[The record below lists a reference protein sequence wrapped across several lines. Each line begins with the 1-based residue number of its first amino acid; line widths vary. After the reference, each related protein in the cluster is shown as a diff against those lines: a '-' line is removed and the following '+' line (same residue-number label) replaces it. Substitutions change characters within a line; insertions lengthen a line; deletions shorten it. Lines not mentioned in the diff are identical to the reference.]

1 MQWKSSMLLAGMY
14 LLYFSDV
21 EEEMSR
27 GKAGKAVRI
36 FRDVGIVFACMGSII
51 YVVKELASIPWGEW
65 AANGVLA
72 HIMGVLKGI
81 LVLPLSILLMSVLNA
96 IAMYSLHK
104 LWPDD
109 YDEWGHHRK
118 PKPEQ

>member
-1 MQWKSSMLLAGMY
+1 MLWKSSMLLASVY

-36 FRDVGIVFACMGSII
+36 FRDVGIVFACIGSII

-65 AANGVLA
+65 VSNGVVSHMLRLL
-72 HIMGVLKGI
+72 GGI
-81 LVLPLSILLMSVLNA
+81 ILFPLGLFLMSVFNA
-96 IAMYSLHK
+96 IAMYCLHK

-118 PKPEQ
+118 SKPGE